1 VFVKHFDMPVDD
13 TKSAVRKRLETRL
26 LVMAADGSAYG
37 VTYKWRAD
45 ESDAELLDGAVAET
59 IAVKTAAGR
68 RQQTWTYPSRADC
81 LACHTAMAGWVLG
94 VNTRQI
100 NRPCPDGGGE
110 NQLARWS
117 RMKMFNRQLSD
128 TDIAVCGRLFPLDDH
143 AANLGDRARS
153 YLDANCAY
161 CHRPLH
167 MQQLF
172 DARFETPLRLQRLVD
187 APAYRGGHGA
197 EGSALLIE
205 PGRPERSL
213 LLQRLLACDGE
224 QMPPLG
230 RSIPDH
236 AAAAVIAA
244 WIDDIAYQRTLW
256 CGKGTG
262 LSVLALGLGAT
273 ATFWLRGWWLR
284 REVRPLYARLLAG
297 VPFTVAVAACLAIPL
312 TTRDQGDAAT
322 LLAIINGSAATLGLL
337 AIEWRWRSL
346 KSPQQRG
353 QADDSPE
360 YRESR
365 AA

>member
-1 VFVKHFDMPVDD
+1 
-13 TKSAVRKRLETRL
+13 
-26 LVMAADGSAYG
+26 
-37 VTYKWRAD
+37 
-45 ESDAELLDGAVAET
+45 
-59 IAVKTAAGR
+59 
-68 RQQTWTYPSRADC
+68 
-81 LACHTAMAGWVLG
+81 MAGWVLG

-100 NRPCPDGGGE
+100 NRPCPDGSGPNGSGE

-117 RMKMFNRQLSD
+117 RLKMFNRQLSD
-128 TDIAVCGRLFPLDDH
+128 ADIAGCGRLSPLDELT
-143 AANLGDRARS
+143 ASAGDRARS

-172 DARFETPLRLQRLVD
+172 DARFETPLQLQRLVD

-197 EGSALLIE
+197 ALLVE

-213 LLQRLLACDGE
+213 LLQRLLACNGE

-244 WIDDIAYQRTLW
+244 WIDDIAHQRTLW
-256 CGKGTG
+256 LGKGIA

-273 ATFWLRGWWLR
+273 ATCWLRGWWLR
-284 REVRPLYARLLAG
+284 RGVRPLVARLLAG
-297 VPFTVAVAACLAIPL
+297 VPFSVAVAACIALPL
-312 TTRDQGDAAT
+312 TTRDQGDAAK
-322 LLAIINGSAATLGLL
+322 LLAIINGGTAAFCLL
-337 AIEWRWRSL
+337 AIEWRWRARN
-346 KSPQQRG
+346 SPQLHG
-353 QADDSPE
+353 QAD
-360 YRESR
+360 ESTGYHAPW